1 MPHPAM
7 CGSMTEKEAK
17 MINPNIWKATRKP
30 NDSTGK
36 PQVANQRVWAQ
47 ALPLPQ
53 FNFRAYLVLKRWM
66 DILGALTLI
75 VLTLPVM
82 LLIVIAIKLDSD
94 GPIIFRQERVGARV
108 RGKGGKKSWESTG
121 FTIYKFRTMKHNV
134 SSENHQKFMA
144 AFIKGDEAALAELN
158 GGTLDEKNKFK
169 MVKDDR
175 ITRVGKF
182 LRKTSLDELPQLFNV
197 LEGAMSLVGPRPAI
211 AYEIDMM
218 PVAFL
223 ERLAAKPG
231 FTGWWQVEGRSQVE
245 FDKMVAMD
253 VWYIHNA
260 NIWLD
265 LEILLKTPFAVM
277 QSKGAA

>member
-1 MPHPAM
+1 
-7 CGSMTEKEAK
+7 
-17 MINPNIWKATRKP
+17 MINLNVWKAAHKDNYT
-30 NDSTGK
+30 TGK
-36 PQVANQRVWAQ
+36 PQASASRIWTQ

-53 FNFRAYLVLKRWM
+53 LNLRAYLVLKRWM

-82 LLIVIAIKLDSD
+82 LLIAIAIKLDSP
-94 GPIIFRQERVGARV
+94 GPIIFRQERVGASV
-108 RGKGGKKSWESTG
+108 RGKGGKKSWEATS
-121 FTIYKFRTMKHNV
+121 FTIFKFRTMKHNV
-134 SSENHQKFMA
+134 SSESHKQFMA
-144 AFIKGDEAALAELN
+144 ALIKGDEDTLAQLN
-158 GGTLDEKNKFK
+158 GGKLDEKNKYK
-169 MVKDDR
+169 MVNDDR

-197 LEGAMSLVGPRPAI
+197 LSGEMSLVGPRPAI
-211 AYEIDMM
+211 PYEIDMM

-260 NIWLD
+260 NLWLD
-265 LEILLKTPFAVM
+265 LEILFKTPFAVL

>member
-1 MPHPAM
+1 MNINVLKVTSELKKSENRVQPA
-7 CGSMTEKEAK
+7 SPR
-17 MINPNIWKATRKP
+17 I
-30 NDSTGK
+30 
-36 PQVANQRVWAQ
+36 WAQ
-47 ALPLPQ
+47 RLPLPEL
-53 FNFRAYLVLKRWM
+53 NFRVYLVLKRWM

-82 LLIVIAIKLDSD
+82 LLVVIAIKLDSD
-94 GPIIFRQERVGARV
+94 GPIIFRQERVGASV

-121 FTIYKFRTMKHNV
+121 FNIYKFRTMKHNV
-134 SSENHQKFMA
+134 SSESHKQFMA
-144 AFIKGDEAALAELN
+144 ALITGDETKLAELN
-158 GGTLDEKNKFK
+158 GGKLDEKNKYK
-169 MVKDDR
+169 MVNDDR

-197 LEGAMSLVGPRPAI
+197 LQGEMSLVGPRPAI

-218 PVAFL
+218 PAAFL

-253 VWYIHNA
+253 VWYIRNA

>member
-1 MPHPAM
+1 
-7 CGSMTEKEAK
+7 
-17 MINPNIWKATRKP
+17 MINLNVWKAAHKDNYT
-30 NDSTGK
+30 DGK
-36 PQVANQRVWAQ
+36 PQATASRIWTQ
-47 ALPLPQ
+47 ALPLPTL
-53 FNFRAYLVLKRWM
+53 NFRAYLVLKRWM
-66 DILGALTLI
+66 DILGALALI

-82 LLIVIAIKLDSD
+82 LLIAVAIKLDSP

-108 RGKGGKKSWESTG
+108 RGKGGKKSWEVTG
-121 FTIYKFRTMKHNV
+121 FTIFKFRTMKHNV
-134 SSENHQKFMA
+134 SSESHKQFMA
-144 AFIKGDEAALAELN
+144 ALIKGDEDTLAKLN
-158 GGTLDEKNKFK
+158 GGKLDEKNKYK
-169 MVKDDR
+169 MVNDDR
-175 ITRVGKF
+175 ITRVGKL

-197 LEGAMSLVGPRPAI
+197 LRGEMSLVGPRPAI

-260 NIWLD
+260 NLWLD
-265 LEILLKTPFAVM
+265 LEILFKTPFAVL

>member
-1 MPHPAM
+1 
-7 CGSMTEKEAK
+7 
-17 MINPNIWKATRKP
+17 MINPNVWKAVRK
-30 NDSTGK
+30 NQDGNGK
-36 PQVANQRVWAQ
+36 AEVTTQRIWTQ
-47 ALPLPQ
+47 ALPLPTL
-53 FNFRAYLVLKRWM
+53 NFRAYLVLKRWM
-66 DILGALTLI
+66 DILGALALI

-82 LLIVIAIKLDSD
+82 LLIAVAIKLDSP

-108 RGKGGKKSWESTG
+108 RGKGGKKSWEVTG
-121 FTIYKFRTMKHNV
+121 FTIFKFRTMKHNV
-134 SSENHQKFMA
+134 SSESHKQFMA
-144 AFIKGDEAALAELN
+144 ALIKGDEDTLAKLN
-158 GGTLDEKNKFK
+158 GGKLDEKNKYK
-169 MVKDDR
+169 MVNDDR
-175 ITRVGKF
+175 ITRVGKL

-197 LEGAMSLVGPRPAI
+197 LRGEMSLVGPRPAI

-260 NIWLD
+260 NLWLD
-265 LEILLKTPFAVM
+265 LEILFKTPFAVL

>member
-1 MPHPAM
+1 M
-7 CGSMTEKEAK
+7 S
-17 MINPNIWKATRKP
+17 
-30 NDSTGK
+30 STGSAPK
-36 PQVANQRVWAQ
+36 VANQHIWAQ

-53 FNFRAYLVLKRWM
+53 LNFRAYLIMKRWM

-82 LLIVIAIKLDSD
+82 LTIAIAIKLDSN
-94 GPIIFRQERVGARV
+94 GPIIFRQERVGANV
-108 RGKGGKKSWESTG
+108 RGKGGKKSWEATG

-134 SSENHQKFMA
+134 SSESHRQFMA
-144 AFIKGDEAALAELN
+144 ALISGDEAKLAQLN
-158 GGTLDEKNKFK
+158 GGKLDDKNKYK
-169 MVKDDR
+169 MVNDSR

-197 LEGAMSLVGPRPAI
+197 LNGDMSLVGPRPAI
-211 AYEIDMM
+211 PYEIDMM

-265 LEILLKTPFAVM
+265 LEILLKTPLAVM